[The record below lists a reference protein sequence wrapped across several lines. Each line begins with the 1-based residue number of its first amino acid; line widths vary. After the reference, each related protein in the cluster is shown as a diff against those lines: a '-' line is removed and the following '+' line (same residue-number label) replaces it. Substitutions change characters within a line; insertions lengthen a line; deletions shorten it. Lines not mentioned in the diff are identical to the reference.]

1 MICSAK
7 DDVTTFVLC
16 RRGSFLHQSHTRWNT
31 AAGERRGDD
40 WLACCAEVC
49 NSLQPIIPSHLA
61 VLGNAAACVCQ
72 EAFGRSLINHVRFAA
87 YCRECGLPSAAQ
99 QAAAEAEQDRDSLLG
114 RTAGAPPPLPPA
126 AGIGSTMAAAGAART
141 QLRQNMEHLNDMAD
155 KTSEVRTTKACC
167 KLLCHLQFGLLLILS
182 GNVVARCA
190 TMRRHLLRWPRR
202 RARSRTG
209 LVAVSLAFKTMLH
222 QIAAFIRDI

>member
-72 EAFGRSLINHVRFAA
+72 EAFGRSLTNHVRFAA

-126 AGIGSTMAAAGAART
+126 GPGGGGGGGATAGGGSGTGVAAGGGA
-141 QLRQNMEHLNDMAD
+141 MG
-155 KTSEVRTTKACC
+155 SIGTTRRGSD
-167 KLLCHLQFGLLLILS
+167 LPPELESMRPPGDNGGGGGLLE
-182 GNVVARCA
+182 
-190 TMRRHLLRWPRR
+190 RW
-202 RARSRTG
+202 
-209 LVAVSLAFKTMLH
+209 
-222 QIAAFIRDI
+222 